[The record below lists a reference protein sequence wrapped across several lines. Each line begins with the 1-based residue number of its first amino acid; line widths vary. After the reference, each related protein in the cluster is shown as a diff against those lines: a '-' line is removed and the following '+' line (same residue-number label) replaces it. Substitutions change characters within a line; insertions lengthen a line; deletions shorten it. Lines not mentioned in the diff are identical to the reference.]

1 MFEGCSLGVSFRHL
15 TPEKRPLHQ
24 FNGQLME
31 LWGVQDLL
39 RDLIRRADDFEREC
53 KSKNIVSELGTAIYC
68 SDERSPPFAGMEPT
82 VQESLSRGVGTSC
95 KTAVSLRRAEH
106 TTAASVRSPRPPPLC
121 GAHDRRLCAEP
132 KTAAYVRSQV
142 SLLSRSNLEGC
153 FCSIWE
159 INAQIWGASETPT
172 YSDSIG
178 CLS

>member
-1 MFEGCSLGVSFRHL
+1 MFEGCSLGLSLRHL

-106 TTAASVRSPRPPPLC
+106 TTAASVRSPRPPPTC
-121 GAHDRRLCAEP
+121 GAKYH
-132 KTAAYVRSQV
+132 Y
-142 SLLSRSNLEGC
+142 SLGQISKVV